1 MYIIMDD
8 YIKIKLTE
16 YNDLIMKLNQLEELT
31 KKYENHLSNIRER
44 WRENTNKYINKDENI
59 EKIREKRREYAK
71 KYYEKNKNNEEFISK
86 MRGKSLKSYHLRKN
100 V

>member
-1 MYIIMDD
+1 MDD
-8 YIKIKLTE
+8 YIKIKLRE
-16 YNDLIMKLNQLEELT
+16 YNELKIKLNKLEEFN
-31 KKYENHLSNIRER
+31 KKYEEQLSNIRER
-44 WRENTNKYINKDENI
+44 WRDNTNKYINKEENI